1 MNCWLSH
8 RRRSSEE
15 ARDLALSVAE
25 GVKPKDIREVYWI
38 HLGDGRR
45 NHLQFFQIDREP
57 ISLFDLLFSH
67 NSVRSFACLEKLL
80 SCLQ

>member
-8 RRRSSEE
+8 RRRSSDE

-67 NSVRSFACLEKLL
+67 PASMEVIL
-80 SCLQ
+80 